1 MDDTNILTLGKN
13 TSSITK
19 KLRWI
24 HSRCLGWA
32 KRYGAL
38 FSLEKYSLLYIN
50 KRRKKEREKEKL
62 GNLTNPIY
70 LDNIP
75 ITPSSSIR
83 VLGVYLSSNLSWIPN
98 TEKLKE
104 KALER
109 LGVLSKSTFSTRGF
123 PPLVARVVYIAAL
136 RAILSYG
143 SGVWANPINIPKG
156 ITNILGKEQN
166 KALRVILGAFKSTP
180 ISLLEREAFIPPL
193 DLYLKARATNFTF
206 SLLENK
212 KYTNLL
218 RETTKDLSRYLGT
231 NYKDPLI
238 KKERDL
244 KDYLITNNLLGKEL
258 SSKLLKSSFINKWK
272 ERELISKYNRDFN
285 IFSPFPSK
293 KALGLLKDIGRI
305 KGSLLL

>member
-1 MDDTNILTLGKN
+1 M
-13 TSSITK
+13 
-19 KLRWI
+19 
-24 HSRCLGWA
+24 
-32 KRYGAL
+32 
-38 FSLEKYSLLYIN
+38 
-50 KRRKKEREKEKL
+50 
-62 GNLTNPIY
+62 
-70 LDNIP
+70 
-75 ITPSSSIR
+75 
-83 VLGVYLSSNLSWIPN
+83 LGVYLSSNLSWIPN

-104 KALER
+104 KALKR

-180 ISLLEREAFIPPL
+180 ISLLEREVFIPPL

-206 SLLENK
+206 SLLKNK

-258 SSKLLKSSFINKWK
+258 SSKLLISSFINKWK